1 MKKYKKGSWKGL
13 LFVLPS
19 LTGVSLFW
27 LIPSMDVV
35 RRSFF
40 GAVSGEFTGL
50 KNYVTVFE
58 NRAFRLAAMN
68 TLRFFLVC
76 IPLLVG
82 LSLLIA
88 VVLTRQKKILQLLKS
103 AFLLPMAIPVASVVL
118 LWKLLFHKKGILN
131 GILACLS
138 LPALDWMNTDASFY
152 VLVASYL
159 WRNLGYD
166 MILWMAGLA
175 AIPGALYE
183 AARVDGAGEWK
194 CFWSITLPNL
204 LPSFFTITVLS
215 LLNAFKVFREAY
227 LVAGDY
233 PQEKMYLLQH
243 LFNNWYREL
252 SLDKMS
258 AAAVVTGTVILGLI
272 LGLILLLWK
281 TWGKEQ

>member
-88 VVLTRQKKILQLLKS
+88 VVLTRQKKMLQLLKS
-103 AFLLPMAIPVASVVL
+103 AFLLPMAIPVAAVVL

-272 LGLILLLWK
+272 LLLWK

>member
-27 LIPSMDVV
+27 LIPCMDVV

-272 LGLILLLWK
+272 LLLWK